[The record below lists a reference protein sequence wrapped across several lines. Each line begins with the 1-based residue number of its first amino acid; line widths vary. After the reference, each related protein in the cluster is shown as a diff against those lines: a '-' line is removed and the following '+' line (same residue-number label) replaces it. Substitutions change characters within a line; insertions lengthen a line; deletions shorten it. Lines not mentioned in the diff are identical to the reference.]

1 MSLVRKTLQSL
12 YATGMRK
19 SVRRWCSRPTLR
31 ALGAVLVF
39 SAPIAGADSEVAA
52 WAGAG
57 HYTYESPH
65 SNPLAL
71 LPDGSLLYVANTPA
85 DTVDIVD
92 TASRAVVA
100 RVRVGIDPVSV
111 AVRPDGKEV
120 WVTNHISDSVSV
132 IDADPDSITR
142 HQVLATI
149 QELDAETRSTRFDEP
164 VGIAFASNAK
174 AYVALSSSNRIAV
187 IDVPGRAV
195 TGHLRVTAQDPR
207 AIAVRGDRLYVVA
220 FESNNQTQISGCWAE
235 NIDGVL
241 CTFDAREHV
250 TEAVGGNAQSL
261 SLGYVADIVKHP
273 DIPDRDLYVFDT
285 RTDRRVQIVD
295 GVGTLLYGIAV
306 DSRGRVFVAQTDARN
321 DANGK
326 AGTRG
331 HGLAEMENRAFL
343 NRITRVDCGP
353 ACGPPEFYDLE
364 PLPPK
369 HPDPAMALAT
379 PFGIAVSDDDATLV
393 LTAAAS
399 DQLFTVAAASGE
411 VLGRVRVDWGP
422 RGLALEM
429 ADDGAPARAWVL
441 NALANSVSLVHLADP
456 ENPTVL
462 ARVPLH
468 DPTDPELKLGR
479 YAFNAAHASS
489 TGTFSCASCHPDGH
503 TDQLLWVLDTPLCD
517 VGCDQIQPRLA
528 QDMRGLRGTAP
539 YHWDGI
545 PGDPFGGVNTAST
558 LAHQPPNCDIDA
570 PETCT
575 LHVLEGALATTMCDT
590 TNCAHNED
598 GKEGL
603 LSRAERE
610 AMAQYLLTVPYPPSP
625 ERPYDDRLT
634 PQARQ
639 GIETFQ
645 FVKQCGNCHR
655 FPFWTATNMGG
666 SGMDPPSWRG
676 ANDRWKNAPQNRFFF
691 ADLVRGDTQ
700 GFPERNGFTNDPQM
714 FQMILEGSVGFSGAL
729 GRQLTLNRDTAPER
743 AIRRLMVALE
753 SGAAQG
759 AVVLQADGIRIKGSK
774 TRALNLQFR
783 EGRYRDVYGGRIAYT
798 RPQMLSLAGSG
809 GLLMTITARIGRLA
823 NYAHPQPTL
832 APVELPVLPMFPGGR
847 PAEVPELYRNAPMR
861 LRAEHVFNGAHVLV
875 DGRRVHGSVAC
886 ERGSLPDCADDIVV
900 VELDAL
906 PSEPGLHLLQLQN
919 PEGLFSND
927 FPFFVLDGRP
937 RPGPNLIASGGRF
950 NGQGNWRANTLNGS
964 VTWDG
969 EASFTIDKASRRPW
983 RVGLSHSVSI
993 ERGVEYCLCYTARA
1007 EATRYIQVNVDTGA
1021 DDYRSLMG
1029 TAYTPEVGAATR
1041 GDGTTLTADYHS
1053 FRHRFVAPETDRDAR
1068 LVFTLAQSD
1077 LDVDIDNVGLY
1088 RGRAC
1093 GNP

>member
-1 MSLVRKTLQSL
+1 MSLVRNTLQCL
-12 YATGMRK
+12 CATGMGK
-19 SVRRWCSRPTLR
+19 SVRRWCSRWSLR
-31 ALGAVLVF
+31 TLGAALVF
-39 SAPIAGADSEVAA
+39 SAPVAGADSEVAA

-65 SNPLAL
+65 ANPLAL

-92 TASRAVVA
+92 TASHAVVA

-187 IDVPGRAV
+187 IDVSGRAV
-195 TGHLRVTAQDPR
+195 TGHLRITAQDPR

-273 DIPDRDLYVFDT
+273 DIPDRDLYVFDS

-326 AGTRG
+326 AGTRR

-353 ACGPPEFYDLE
+353 ACGAPEFYDLE
-364 PLPPK
+364 PLPPR
-369 HPDPAMALAT
+369 HPAPAMALAT

-429 ADDGAPARAWVL
+429 AGDGAPARAWVL

-462 ARVPLH
+462 AHVPLR

-598 GKEGL
+598 GKAGL

-639 GIETFQ
+639 GIETFG

-700 GFPERNGFTNDPQM
+700 GFPERSGFTNDPQM

-729 GRQLTLNRDTAPER
+729 GRQLTLNRDTALER

-753 SGAAQG
+753 SAAAQG

-783 EGRYRDVYGGRIAYT
+783 EGRYRDVYGGRVAYT

-861 LRAEHVFNGAHVLV
+861 LRAEHVFDGAHVLV

-937 RPGPNLIASGGRF
+937 RPGANLIASGGRF

-969 EASFTIDKASRRPW
+969 EASFTIDEASRQSW

>member
-142 HQVLATI
+142 HHVLATI
-149 QELDAETRSTRFDEP
+149 QELDTETRSTRFDEP

-187 IDVPGRAV
+187 IDVAGRAV
-195 TGHLRVTAQDPR
+195 TGHLRITAQDPR
-207 AIAVRGDRLYVVA
+207 AIAVRRDRLYVVA

-353 ACGPPEFYDLE
+353 ACGAPEFYDLE
-364 PLPPK
+364 PLPPR

-462 ARVPLH
+462 AHVPLH

-700 GFPERNGFTNDPQM
+700 GFPERSGFTNDPQM

-753 SGAAQG
+753 SAAAQG
-759 AVVLQADGIRIKGSK
+759 AVVLQADGIRIKGSE

-861 LRAEHVFNGAHVLV
+861 LRAEHVFDGAHVLV

-900 VELDAL
+900 VEVDAL

-937 RPGPNLIASGGRF
+937 RSGPNLIASGGRF

-969 EASFTIDKASRRPW
+969 EASFTIDEASRQPW

-1088 RGRAC
+1088 EGRAC